1 MYYALSYKIQ
11 QAFGYSFFWYG
22 YNLVKALWTVLKRS
36 GVNTFLICEALGRSS
51 ERVTQAVKMTIDK
64 MFSDI

>member
-11 QAFGYSFFWYG
+11 QAFGYSFFWYE

-51 ERVTQAVKMTIDK
+51 ERVTQAVKITIDK